1 MLKDAAAHDV
11 LGVAADADAASI
23 KRAFRR
29 LAMRWHPDRN
39 SAPEA
44 LETFKRLRAAY
55 VQMMGFQEEEEADDA
70 PPEAEAA
77 SSSQSKARAADHFQD
92 LELSI
97 EEVFHGGEKSVWIES
112 QASCEACDG
121 SGVVELA
128 HSRLCS
134 CCHGSGRIRS
144 GSGLVACADCDGR
157 GYSKRATC
165 PECNGSGRHGA
176 RRTLS
181 VRIPRGMLQGEE
193 LRLEGKGQVSDDA
206 GVLPGD
212 LRLRVRI
219 ATHPLFVLEGRDL
232 VITRPVN
239 AFRLLAGG
247 TLAIPLPGGGKLQL
261 ELAPGT
267 PEAREVA
274 LDGSGVPGRGK
285 RPAGALR
292 VKLVPQ
298 FPDDPSPELAAL
310 FGTLAAKVEADL
322 AHNVPSLDAWEHKWL
337 P

>member
-134 CCHGSGRIRS
+134 CCHGSGPLRIGACCMR
-144 GSGLVACADCDGR
+144 GLRWARLFQA
-157 GYSKRATC
+157 
-165 PECNGSGRHGA
+165 RH
-176 RRTLS
+176 L
-181 VRIPRGMLQGEE
+181 
-193 LRLEGKGQVSDDA
+193 
-206 GVLPGD
+206 
-212 LRLRVRI
+212 
-219 ATHPLFVLEGRDL
+219 
-232 VITRPVN
+232 
-239 AFRLLAGG
+239 
-247 TLAIPLPGGGKLQL
+247 
-261 ELAPGT
+261 
-267 PEAREVA
+267 
-274 LDGSGVPGRGK
+274 SGVQWVWPARGAQDPVCAHSP
-285 RPAGALR
+285 RHAAG
-292 VKLVPQ
+292 
-298 FPDDPSPELAAL
+298 
-310 FGTLAAKVEADL
+310 
-322 AHNVPSLDAWEHKWL
+322 
-337 P
+337 